1 MASLTRGGVEQLAF
15 GRQFPTLGQGRQP
28 DVDLTPVLQALG
40 APLPVEVLELR
51 EAGQVPSL
59 RVGCTGWCG
68 GVRAVPFGLHLAAPA
83 TRASKR

>member
-40 APLPVEVLELR
+40 APLPGTGL
-51 EAGQVPSL
+51 APVPPD
-59 RVGCTGWCG
+59 V
-68 GVRAVPFGLHLAAPA
+68 
-83 TRASKR
+83 